1 MAGLFSKDRR
11 QENFPSFLSPNPG
24 REPRKNFKI
33 IYNMGRRKKYE
44 EDPWSDMSRERS
56 FFESD
61 EDYRERMEDLDDL
74 ADYYND

>member
-1 MAGLFSKDRR
+1 
-11 QENFPSFLSPNPG
+11 
-24 REPRKNFKI
+24 
-33 IYNMGRRKKYE
+33 MGRRKKYE